1 MAYRNEDT
9 AWGFPFYFKF
19 NSADIQA
26 KAQGFANS
34 DNNVTIK
41 YYGYRISML
50 NEFRNVISIKDS
62 GTSTSW
68 PIASYVLYFI
78 LFVSLV
84 IWIRKINKIFKPRI
98 DQNSAENK

>member
-1 MAYRNEDT
+1 M
-9 AWGFPFYFKF
+9 
-19 NSADIQA
+19 
-26 KAQGFANS
+26 AQGFANS

-78 LFVSLV
+78 LFISLV
-84 IWIRKINKIFKPRI
+84 IWIRKINKAFAPKV
-98 DQNSAENK
+98 ENLETKK